1 MLAVLGVDR
10 ELAHPLALAAGARH
24 EVDALQLPAR
34 LGDRRGQLAQ
44 RLLPRVELDPD
55 RDAVLGADGHGRL
68 SNQIRAAG
76 PGTAVQAAFRRV
88 WPWR

>member
-10 ELAHPLALAAGARH
+10 ELAHPLALAAGAGD

-34 LGDRRGQLAQ
+34 LGDRSGQLAE

-55 RDAVLGADGHGRL
+55 RDAVLGADGHG
-68 SNQIRAAG
+68 G
-76 PGTAVQAAFRRV
+76 PS
-88 WPWR
+88 